1 MIKSTNIQTLGE
13 VKEILESLS
22 KEEKDDNKKAKTTLT
37 YLKEFVKTKPDHAK
51 KLKETLQNLNII
63 KLNQKYIAKIIDIMP
78 EDAEDLR
85 KIFVGEDFSL
95 EQDEINTILEAIK
108 QNK

>member
-1 MIKSTNIQTLGE
+1 
-13 VKEILESLS
+13 
-22 KEEKDDNKKAKTTLT
+22 
-37 YLKEFVKTKPDHAK
+37 
-51 KLKETLQNLNII
+51 
-63 KLNQKYIAKIIDIMP
+63 MP